1 MDIRY
6 EWAIRKERRGETV
19 THREFAGIV
28 ETYGDMVFRVAFS
41 ALKRREDAED
51 VTQEVLLKLW
61 RTDKVFASEEHTRFW
76 LIRVT
81 VNECRR
87 AARWYR
93 RNIPVEEVPERPDAP
108 ESRELLDTV
117 MGLPEKL
124 RVAAYLF
131 YYEGYSTREIG
142 RLVSAPEATVRSRL
156 ARAREKLRDI
166 LKEEENL

>member
-1 MDIRY
+1 MDIKG
-6 EWAIRKERRGETV
+6 EWTIRKRGETV
-19 THREFAGIV
+19 THREFAVAV

-41 ALKRREDAED
+41 SLGRREDAED

-61 RTDKVFASEEHTRFW
+61 RADKSFASEEHTRFW

-93 RNIPVEEVPERPDAP
+93 RNVPVEEVPERADAP

-131 YYEGYSTREIG
+131 YYEGYSTREIA
-142 RLVSAPEATVRSRL
+142 RLVSVPEATVRSRL
-156 ARAREKLRDI
+156 SRAREKLRSI

>member
-1 MDIRY
+1 M
-6 EWAIRKERRGETV
+6 

-28 ETYGDMVFRVAFS
+28 EEYGDMVFRVAFS

-61 RTDKVFASEEHTRFW
+61 RADKDFASREHMRFW

-93 RNIPVEEVPERPDAP
+93 RNVPVEEVPERSDAP

-117 MGLPEKL
+117 MALPEKL

-131 YYEGYSTREIG
+131 YYEGYSTREIA

-156 ARAREKLRDI
+156 SRARERLREI
-166 LKEEENL
+166 LKEEENI

>member
-1 MDIRY
+1 MT
-6 EWAIRKERRGETV
+6 GE
-19 THREFAGIV
+19 EFGAAV
-28 ETYGDMVFRVAFS
+28 DRYGDMVFRVAFS
-41 ALKRREDAED
+41 SLGRREDAED

-61 RTDKVFASEEHTRFW
+61 RAEKSFESEEHRRFW

-81 VNECRR
+81 VNECRKS
-87 AARWYR
+87 ARWYK
-93 RNIPVEEVPERPDAP
+93 RNVTVEEMPEPADAP

-156 ARAREKLRDI
+156 ARARERLREI

>member
-1 MDIRY
+1 MT
-6 EWAIRKERRGETV
+6 GE
-19 THREFAGIV
+19 EFGAAV
-28 ETYGDMVFRVAFS
+28 DRYGDMVFRVAFS
-41 ALKRREDAED
+41 SLGRREDAED

-61 RTDKVFASEEHTRFW
+61 REEKSFESEEHRRFW

-81 VNECRR
+81 VNECRKS
-87 AARWYR
+87 ARWYK
-93 RNIPVEEVPERPDAP
+93 RNVTVEEMPEPADAP

-156 ARAREKLRDI
+156 ARARERLREI